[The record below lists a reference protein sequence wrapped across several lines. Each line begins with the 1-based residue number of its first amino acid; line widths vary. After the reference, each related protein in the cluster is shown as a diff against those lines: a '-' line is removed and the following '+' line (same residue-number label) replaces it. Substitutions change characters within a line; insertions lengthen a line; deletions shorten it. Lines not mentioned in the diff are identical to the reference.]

1 MRLPL
6 WAEDIA
12 LDLGTAT
19 LRICVKD
26 AGTVVREPTVI
37 AYAGDKRQP
46 AAIGEEAHRMLEREV
61 PGMKVVRPVQGG
73 VVADFDAT
81 VTLLKRFVQM
91 ALGRRPIIGPTIL
104 AAHPPQITPV
114 EMRALTDAIHAA
126 GGGQIPTVQ
135 SGLAAAVGAGLAVDG
150 NTSHMVVDIGAGST
164 DISIVS
170 LGLVTAGVSLRYGGD
185 DLDEAIARA
194 VKWSQGAKI
203 TRATAEEVK
212 VRAGSVDPN
221 LTPEIMPVSA
231 PSTNGNGG
239 NKMSADV
246 VVEDLS
252 DILGRAL
259 RPIVAEISWVLEDLQ
274 PRQQQEI
281 AEAGIILCGGTAL
294 LRGIDTFVADKL
306 NIPVRVATDPMSCTI
321 LGLEAIL
328 KNIGALSLDGR
339 RFSRTS
345 AKSGV

>member
-61 PGMKVVRPVQGG
+61 PGMRVVRPVQGG

-114 EMRALTDAIHAA
+114 ELRAMTDALHAA
-126 GGGQIPTVQ
+126 GGGQTPTVQ
-135 SGLAAAVGAGLAVDG
+135 SGLAAAIGAGLAVDG

-185 DLDEAIARA
+185 DLDEAIVRA
-194 VKWSQGAKI
+194 VKWSQGIRI

-221 LTPEIMPVSA
+221 LTPEITPVSA
-231 PSTNGNGG
+231 PSANGNGG

-281 AEAGIILCGGTAL
+281 AEAGIVLCGGGAL
-294 LRGIDTFVADKL
+294 LRGMDTFIADRL
-306 NIPVRVATDPMSCTI
+306 NIPVRAATDPMSCTI

-339 RFSRTS
+339 RFARAST
-345 AKSGV
+345 KSGV

>member
-61 PGMKVVRPVQGG
+61 PGVRVVRPVQGG

-114 EMRALTDAIHAA
+114 ELRAITDAIHAA
-126 GGGQIPTVQ
+126 GGGAIPTVQ
-135 SGLAAAVGAGLAVDG
+135 SGLAAAIGTGLAVDG
-150 NTSHMVVDIGAGST
+150 NTSHLVVDIGAGST

-170 LGLVTAGVSLRYGGD
+170 LGLVTTGVSLRYGGD
-185 DLDEAIARA
+185 DLDEAIVRA
-194 VKWSQGAKI
+194 VKWSQGIKI

-221 LTPEIMPVSA
+221 LAQEITPISA
-231 PSTNGNGG
+231 PTANGNGV

-281 AEAGIILCGGTAL
+281 VEAGIVLCGGGAL
-294 LRGIDTFVADKL
+294 LRGIDTFIADRL
-306 NIPVRVATDPMSCTI
+306 NIPARVATDPMSCTI

-339 RFSRTS
+339 RFARTS
-345 AKSGV
+345 TKSGG